1 MTLKWLLDTIKFKV
15 FTFFSKL
22 VIQFQ
27 ALRME
32 TRSSSTL
39 TETQEKH
46 VPDGSTGS
54 APTLKGAVIKAFF
67 VLGSATLIFES
78 VRNSLTWYLA
88 SFWGGAG
95 DVWQTMWESFLVSMV
110 KGLFINRQSLVKT
123 IFVHFTTNCISR

>member
-1 MTLKWLLDTIKFKV
+1 
-15 FTFFSKL
+15 
-22 VIQFQ
+22 
-27 ALRME
+27 ME

-39 TETQEKH
+39 TETQVKH
-46 VPDGSTGS
+46 VPDDTPGS
-54 APTLKGAVIKAFF
+54 APTIKGAAIKAFF

-110 KGLFINRQSLVKT
+110 KGVLKNYVTQPG
-123 IFVHFTTNCISR
+123 